1 METSHNV
8 YEEYLEW
15 YPYVESLYTVE
26 KMELGE
32 GDIQISCPQIMNF
45 SDGALQGKW
54 NRIFLGT
61 EERVLDDWEG
71 NGTYQVTFEVKTMT
85 ADMLSI
91 LMNGTADTGEVHSF
105 QYTYNIDLNTGESI
119 RLRDHVDV
127 KKVAENLFAGTG
139 FYVDGMDVSHFSER
153 LKAIYGSPEALARS
167 LEGYDYSEDG
177 SAPYGYSYIEDG
189 KVWLCMEVPHD
200 LGDYVKIELDT
211 PGEM

>member
-1 METSHNV
+1 
-8 YEEYLEW
+8 
-15 YPYVESLYTVE
+15 
-26 KMELGE
+26 
-32 GDIQISCPQIMNF
+32 
-45 SDGALQGKW
+45 
-54 NRIFLGT
+54 
-61 EERVLDDWEG
+61 
-71 NGTYQVTFEVKTMT
+71 MT